1 MIRKG
6 FNMPI
11 YLDHAATTRVCP
23 AAAEAALHAMTE
35 QYGNPSS
42 GHRLGLEA
50 TAAVSEQRRKIAVAL
65 GCLPEEL
72 FFTSCGTEGNN
83 WAIQIAK
90 QAGRRHGKH
99 IITTAVE
106 HAAVLEP
113 MRALEKQGYSV
124 SFIEPDREGRI
135 TAAQVMEQLRED
147 TILVSMMLL
156 NNENG
161 VRFPVE
167 ETAQLVKQHAAHALF
182 HTDAVQA
189 FLKLPFTVDSL
200 GVDLLTVSAH
210 KIGGMKGS
218 GALYVRKGVKM
229 EPLLW
234 GGGQERGLRSGTE
247 ATPQIAAFAAACTE
261 GLRDMEAHTAH
272 MKELKAYA
280 LQILP
285 SALPD
290 LVVVAE
296 GDAPHICAIAL
307 PGYPSELLLR
317 DLSDRDLCVSSGSAC
332 HKGKPSHVFA
342 AMKLPPRVL
351 RSVLR
356 LSFGPENT
364 KADLDALCAALVE
377 IKATR
382 VPSKQ

>member
-1 MIRKG
+1 
-6 FNMPI
+6 MPI

-23 AAAEAALHAMTE
+23 AAVEAALHAMTE

-50 TAAVSEQRRKIAVAL
+50 TAAVARQRREVAAAL

-72 FFTSCGTEGNN
+72 FFTSGGTEGDN
-83 WAIQIAK
+83 WALHIAR
-90 QAGRRHGKH
+90 QAGQRQGKH
-99 IITTAVE
+99 IITTSVE
-106 HAAVLEP
+106 HAAILEP

-124 SFIEPDREGRI
+124 SYLEPDKEGRI

-167 ETAQLVKQHAAHALF
+167 ETAQLLKQRGSQALF
-182 HTDAVQA
+182 HTDAVQG
-189 FLKLPFTVDSL
+189 FLKLPFTVGAL

-210 KIGGMKGS
+210 KIGGMKGA
-218 GALYVRKGVKM
+218 GALYVRKGVKA
-229 EPLLW
+229 EPLLY
-234 GGGQERGLRSGTE
+234 GGGQEHGQRSGTE
-247 ATPQIAAFAAACTE
+247 ATPQIAAFAAACAD
-261 GLRDMEAHTAH
+261 GLRDLEAHSAQ
-272 MKELKAYA
+272 LKALKDYA
-280 LQILP
+280 LQTLP
-285 SALPD
+285 RALPT
-290 LVVVAE
+290 LVVVSE
-296 GDAPHICAIAL
+296 GDAPHICAISL

-317 DLSDRDLCVSSGSAC
+317 DLSDRDICVSSGSAC

-342 AMKLPPRVL
+342 AMKLPHRVL

-364 KADLDALCAALVE
+364 KADIDALCAALVD
-377 IKATR
+377 IAATR